1 MKTVF
6 IIKAYDPPSIEGVYD
21 TLEAAEAVAA
31 KTDVIGGVYI
41 EEWTVGTAEKRSDFV
56 EVH

>member
-6 IIKAYDPPSIEGVYD
+6 VIKAYDPPSIEGVYE
-21 TLEAAEAVAA
+21 TLEAAEAAAA
-31 KTDVIGGVYI
+31 KTNVIGGVYI
-41 EEWTVGTAEKRSDFV
+41 EEWTIGTVEERSKFV